1 MCMRKYTVVD
11 KPTPLNGISNYKLS
25 ITFLSLMTL
34 KSIPSSPIKVT
45 VWLMNISGIPFKF

>member
-25 ITFLSLMTL
+25 ITFLSLMTVN
-34 KSIPSSPIKVT
+34 SIPSSPIKVT